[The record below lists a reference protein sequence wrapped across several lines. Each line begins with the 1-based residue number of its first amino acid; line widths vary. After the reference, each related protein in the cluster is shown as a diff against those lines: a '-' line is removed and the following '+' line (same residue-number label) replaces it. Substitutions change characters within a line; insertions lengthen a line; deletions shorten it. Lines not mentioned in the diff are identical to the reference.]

1 MEAMVGLE
9 GVLTSHHAVRKNVNF
24 SEDFSFYYCLKNL
37 LQAISRFLAV
47 VSLLHLSHS
56 FIWQSEAVSLA
67 SFCGLTVLQAADLFE
82 DDVREFHTFYKEVCD
97 KYESG
102 FYDKCKMA
110 CDAYFYIPARK
121 EHRGTGG
128 IFFDDL
134 ETFSDYVS
142 NHRKVGLILLSISS
156 LYHLANL
163 IKNPCFLTKY

>member
-1 MEAMVGLE
+1 MVGLE

-37 LQAISRFLAV
+37 LLAISRFLMTV

-142 NHRKVGLILLSISS
+142 NHTKVSLILLSISS